1 MATQRQSRA
10 ATDTYITD
18 RGLVHGGTTIHTLNP
33 SQLIEKITR
42 ERIHESFYWKA
53 SCFGLN
59 SATICDRA
67 VALKSVGGM
76 YAQGVKVS
84 QFLCLLYKMIHLQPD
99 QDIVKVYIEQEE
111 WKYLRV
117 LAAFYVRLMWKPK
130 DVFETLEP
138 LLEDGRK
145 LKYRN
150 KSGVSLTYV
159 DEFVDRLLTEERVC
173 DIQLPR
179 MPSRTVLEDQNIL
192 EPRESS
198 LQSELDSSSDE
209 EDD

>member
-1 MATQRQSRA
+1 MSTQRPQPRA

-18 RGLVHGGTTIHTLNP
+18 RGLLHSADTIHSLNP

-59 SATICDRA
+59 SATLCDRA

-76 YAQGVKVS
+76 YASGVKVS

-99 QDIVKVYIEQEE
+99 RDIVKLYLSQEE

-117 LAAFYVRLMWKPK
+117 LAAFYVRLTWKPK

-138 LLEDGRK
+138 LLEDRRK
-145 LKYRN
+145 IKYRG
-150 KSGVSLTYV
+150 KEGVSLTYV

-179 MPSRTVLEDQNIL
+179 LPARITLEDQGVL
-192 EPRESS
+192 EPRESA
-198 LQSELDSSSDE
+198 LQSDIDSSSDE
-209 EDD
+209 EE